1 MTLHRLSARYLHYTL
16 DLLVNHQLLYRHV
29 ENQCRTDVSTE
40 FEYSKCL
47 VDFNSDSNKLREFLH
62 AKIAKRKK
70 QIHPEH
76 SARFNHD
83 MQLHIDYI
91 EWVLEKIEVNKI
103 PNDRLDGHIRSM
115 IKNLEKR
122 KDKTMIRSDT
132 DDLWI
137 RIETFQWVLY
147 VIFAIKNE
155 RMVVI

>member
-1 MTLHRLSARYLHYTL
+1 VAA
-16 DLLVNHQLLYRHV
+16 D
-29 ENQCRTDVSTE
+29 
-40 FEYSKCL
+40 
-47 VDFNSDSNKLREFLH
+47 SDNLKEFLL

-83 MQLHIDYI
+83 MQLQIDCI

-103 PNDRLDGHIRSM
+103 SNDRLDGHIRRM

-122 KDKTMIRSDT
+122 KDKAMIRSDAY
-132 DDLWI
+132 DLWI
-137 RIETFQWVLY
+137 KIETLQWVLY

-155 RMVVI
+155 RCIR

>member
-1 MTLHRLSARYLHYTL
+1 LFAFFDRVKIPLLLITYSVDDPYNPPTSI
-16 DLLVNHQLLYRHV
+16 LLVSINL
-29 ENQCRTDVSTE
+29 
-40 FEYSKCL
+40 
-47 VDFNSDSNKLREFLH
+47 DSNKLREFLH

-70 QIHPEH
+70 KIHPEH

-83 MQLHIDYI
+83 MQLQIDCI

-132 DDLWI
+132 DDLWTK
-137 RIETFQWVLY
+137 IETLQWVLY
-147 VIFAIKNE
+147 VIFAIKNG

>member
-1 MTLHRLSARYLHYTL
+1 MATS
-16 DLLVNHQLLYRHV
+16 
-29 ENQCRTDVSTE
+29 S
-40 FEYSKCL
+40 
-47 VDFNSDSNKLREFLH
+47 NSDKLKEFLH

-83 MQLHIDYI
+83 MQLQIDCI
-91 EWVLEKIEVNKI
+91 EWVLEKIEENKI

-122 KDKTMIRSDT
+122 KDKAMIRSDT
-132 DDLWI
+132 DDLWTQ
-137 RIETFQWVLY
+137 IETLQRVLY

-155 RMVVI
+155 RMLVI